1 MERSQ
6 VWQLRVRRRAYGPVV
21 LLAAVFALLASV
33 LVYPIWCVVRSALVD
48 TEGFPTLEH
57 VLDVFGNPLY
67 REGLINSLILAS
79 ATTAVVLVL
88 GLPLAVIA
96 DRFDFAG
103 KRWLTGL
110 ALVPLVLPP
119 FVGAIGMRQIFGRYG
134 GSLNLLLVHLGVLDS
149 AEQIDW
155 LGEWRLAGIVVV
167 EALHLY
173 PILYLNAVA
182 ALANIDPTLAEAARN
197 LGASRWQVF
206 RRVTLPLMLPGLFA
220 GTTIVFI
227 FSLTELGTPLL
238 FEYRRVTAVQ
248 IFDGLEEVSTSPMP
262 FALIVVMLGTTLL
275 LYGASKVL
283 LGRRRDIGVVKGLR
297 AEQVRQLAWPAG
309 LLAAAPFVI
318 VTVLAIV
325 PHVGV
330 VLTSLAERWVGTI
343 VPEHLTLAH
352 YRSALG
358 HSLAVPSIT
367 NSLRY
372 ASLAVC
378 LDIVLGLAIAYL
390 VVRTR
395 LPGRHLLDGLAMLP
409 LAVPGLVIAFG
420 YVAMSSHRWVVALAQ
435 WSALPWLDLS
445 QDPTL
450 FLVIAYAV
458 RRLPYVVRSL
468 SAGLEQLAV
477 GLEEAAYNLGAS
489 TARVLRKVTIP
500 LIAPNMI
507 AGGLLAF
514 SFAVLEVSDSLV
526 LAQRTADYPV
536 TKAIFDLYQR
546 LGDGPAIASALG
558 VWAMLLLAATL
569 LAASVILGRR
579 LGALFRT

>member
-1 MERSQ
+1 MAMTLRRSR
-6 VWQLRVRRRAYGPVV
+6 WRRRPSGPAV
-21 LLAAVFALLASV
+21 LLVVVFALLACF
-33 LVYPIWCVVRSALVD
+33 LLYPIWCVVRSALIDAQGV
-48 TEGFPTLEH
+48 PTAEH
-57 VLDVFGNPLY
+57 LVDVFRNRLY
-67 REGLINSLILAS
+67 REGLVNSLVLAS
-79 ATTAVVLVL
+79 ATTAVVLLL

-110 ALVPLVLPP
+110 VLVPLVLPP

-134 GSLNLLLVHLGVLDS
+134 GSLNVLLVQLGVLGS

-155 LGEWRLAGIVVV
+155 LGEWRLLGIIVV

-197 LGASRWQVF
+197 LGASPWRVF
-206 RRVTLPLMLPGLFA
+206 RRVSLPLMLPGLFA

-227 FSLTELGTPLL
+227 FSFTELGTPLL

-262 FALIVVMLGTTLL
+262 FALIVVMLATTLV
-275 LYGASKVL
+275 LYAVSKL
-283 LGRRRDIGVVKGLR
+283 FLGRRRDVAVVKAMR
-297 AEQVRQLAWPAG
+297 AGQARRLSRPVG
-309 LLAAAPFVI
+309 LLAAAPFAV
-318 VTVLAIV
+318 VTALAIV
-325 PHVGV
+325 PHLGV
-330 VLTSLAERWVGTI
+330 VFTSLAERWVGTI
-343 VPEHLTLAH
+343 LPARWTLAH
-352 YRSALG
+352 YASALG

-378 LDIVLGLAIAYL
+378 VDLVLGLAIAYL

-395 LPGRHLLDGLAMLP
+395 LPGRHVVDALAMLP

-420 YVAMSSHRWVVALAQ
+420 YVAMSSHRWLVGLAE
-435 WSALPWLDLS
+435 WSGVGWLDLS
-445 QDPTL
+445 KNPTL

-526 LAQRTADYPV
+526 LAQRTQDYPV

-558 VWAMLLLAATL
+558 VWAMLLLSATL
-569 LAASVILGRR
+569 LAASLILGRR